1 MILGIG
7 TDIIEIER
15 IDKAIKDN
23 PRFIYKVFTEKEIE
37 YLEDKGFKPQ
47 HAAGGFAAKEAISK
61 ALGTGFREFSMKDI
75 EIYRDNL
82 GKPKV
87 LLYRK
92 AEELAKIQGDYMVH
106 LSISHDRDKAI
117 AYAILEVK

>member
-15 IDKAIKDN
+15 IDKAIKNN

-37 YLEDKGFKPQ
+37 YFQGRGFKPQ

-61 ALGTGFREFSMKDI
+61 ALGTGFRKFSMKDI
-75 EIYRDNL
+75 EIFRDSL

-87 LLYRK
+87 LLYGK
-92 AEELAKIQGDYMVH
+92 AQELAKIHGDYIVH
-106 LSISHDRDKAI
+106 LSISHDGDKAI

>member
-23 PRFIYKVFTEKEIE
+23 PRFINKVFTEKEIE
-37 YLEDKGFKPQ
+37 YMKDKGERAQ
-47 HAAGGFAAKEAISK
+47 HVAGGFAAKEAVSK
-61 ALGTGFREFSMKDI
+61 ALGTGFRKFSMKDI
-75 EIYRDNL
+75 EIFRNNL
-82 GKPKV
+82 GKPEV
-87 LLYRK
+87 LLYGK
-92 AEELAKIQGDYMVH
+92 AEELAKVHGDYIVH